1 MVGKLFFP
9 TIGVQILGQTK
20 ETDMG
25 LLSRKTKVRT
35 PDGHTITLSVEK
47 AAGKQNSKS
56 IAILTHGIFTDRDE
70 KGRFVRLSQR
80 LQSVGIDVVRFD
92 FRGHGDSPLP
102 STDFNVSG
110 GVIDYHSVLNWVAS
124 EGWPRVGVVGSSF
137 GGGLVLLERLLPL
150 LLPVHGIV
158 LLNPVIDYEATFLK
172 PILKWGK
179 EIFSEKAIQQILED
193 GRAKVINDFE
203 ASLLFLT
210 ELSTIRPYQAIPT
223 SKTPLLVFHGDS
235 DEKVPWQPAKQCFTG
250 LSNVTLKVIA
260 GAGHGFKD
268 PQIED
273 QVHGEAV
280 SWIRETLSKP
290 TE

>member
-1 MVGKLFFP
+1 
-9 TIGVQILGQTK
+9 
-20 ETDMG
+20 MG

-35 PDGHTITLSVEK
+35 PDGHTITLSVER

-56 IAILTHGIFTDRDE
+56 IAILTHGIFTNRDE

-80 LQSVGIDVVRFD
+80 LRSVGIDVVRFD
-92 FRGHGDSPLP
+92 FRGHGDSPL
-102 STDFNVSG
+102 SSADFNVSG
-110 GVIDYHSVLNWVAS
+110 GVIDYHTVLNWVAS
-124 EGWPRVGVVGSSF
+124 QGWSRVGVIGSSF
-137 GGGLVLLERLLPL
+137 GGGLVLLERLLPV
-150 LLPVHGIV
+150 LLPVHGMV
-158 LLNPVIDYEATFLK
+158 LLNPVIDFEATFLK

-223 SKTPLLVFHGDS
+223 TKSALLVFHGDS
-235 DEKVPWQPAKQCFTG
+235 DEKVPVQPARQYFTG
-250 LSNVTLKVIA
+250 LSNVTLKVIT
-260 GAGHGFKD
+260 GAGHAFKD
-268 PQIED
+268 PQIEN

-280 SWIRETLSKP
+280 SWLQEILSRP
-290 TE
+290 TD